1 MDNFNLGDIMLATIT
16 ALATKKAVLYTGMG
30 LAGGITAW
38 VLKKIPNDKIKAKV
52 GYWMYGAGVA
62 CTLGMGKWKWTK
74 GIWNKTIEPYF
85 VYLIDNVVVNG
96 IAEFVRGLRS
106 DNG

>member
-1 MDNFNLGDIMLATIT
+1 MIDSLT
-16 ALATKKAVLYTGMG
+16 ALVSSKAAVYSGAGAAGVG
-30 LAGGITAW
+30 LAW
-38 VLKKIPNDKIKAKV
+38 VLKKIPNDTIKDKV
-52 GYWMYGAGVA
+52 GKVMYGAGVA

-85 VYLIDNVVVNG
+85 VDLIDNVVVNG

>member
-62 CTLGMGKWKWTK
+62 CTLGLSKYKMTK
-74 GIWNKTIEPYF
+74 NVWNKVVEPWF
-85 VYLIDNVVVNG
+85 IDLLDNVIVTG
-96 IAEFVRGLRS
+96 LKKFIAGLRS
-106 DNG
+106 DK